1 MGPLFWRFG
10 FSLRGD
16 EGVGFAL
23 HDRYGEHMLFP
34 RPLLRGRLI
43 QRYKRFFADIELE
56 DGGCITAH
64 VPNPGAMLGL
74 KTPGQAVWV
83 SPVDNPK
90 RTLGFTLEMVEA
102 DGALVGVN
110 TLHPN
115 RLAEEAILAGA
126 IPELT
131 GYARLKREVKYDG
144 DSRIDLLLS
153 DDARPQAY
161 VEVKNCHFVRTP
173 GLAEFPDCVTAR
185 GVKHLKALER
195 VVEAGMRAVML
206 FVIQRGDCARF
217 DTADDIDRL
226 YGPALRDAA
235 ARGVE
240 VLCYDCHLSA
250 EAIRLHRP
258 IAWRSRPT
266 ELV

>member
-1 MGPLFWRFG
+1 MI
-10 FSLRGD
+10 
-16 EGVGFAL
+16 
-23 HDRYGEHMLFP
+23 FP
-34 RPLLRGRLI
+34 RPLLRGRLV
-43 QRYKRFFADIELE
+43 QRYKRFLADIQLE
-56 DGGCITAH
+56 EGGYITAH

-90 RTLGFTLEMVEA
+90 RTLAFTLEMVEA
-102 DGALVGVN
+102 DGGFVGVN
-110 TLHPN
+110 TMHPN

-126 IPELT
+126 IPELA

-144 DSRIDLLLS
+144 ESRIDLLLT
-153 DDARPQAY
+153 DDARPDAY
-161 VEVKNCHFVRTP
+161 VEIKNCHFRREGT
-173 GLAEFPDCVTAR
+173 LAEFPDCVTVR

-195 VVEAGMRAVML
+195 VVDEGMRAVML
-206 FVIQRGDCARF
+206 FVIQRGDCALF

-235 ARGVE
+235 AHGVE

-266 ELV
+266 ELL